1 MRFYKHW
8 RRRGLAMFIT
18 IAMCLGM
25 LPAAAMAAGECSTCG
40 GSGKAPTEEKCGP
53 CRGKGTVTGLDMS
66 TWQPVTTT
74 CSKCS
79 GTGRVLSDAD
89 CASCGGTGVGSGSA
103 DPDPETCK
111 HERTEKVV
119 GKEATCNEEGRMDLK
134 CTVCG
139 TVIEEGVG
147 TIRRLR
153 HQREITILKEP
164 TCGTMGQQ
172 INACKL
178 CGDGKDSIG
187 FISPTGKHTWDEGD
201 TSRPGTI
208 VFTCTVCGKTDER
221 EVACSH
227 PNGGFAVTKAPTCA
241 QEGERVWSC
250 PDCGEKRAAE
260 PVPVTDSHVWDD
272 GVIRQPGTIVFT
284 CTVCQKTDEQE
295 VSVDGCAH
303 EGAAEETTDATCGQ
317 AGETVWS
324 CPVCGARKTTVLP
337 ATEAH
342 TWDEGTAG
350 QEPCTAVF
358 TCTGCGKSEVRAV
371 ACTHP
376 DAVTTVKNPTCAQAG
391 EKLWSCPDCGETAS
405 APLAPTGAHA
415 WDGGVMYDE
424 VVSGGARKV
433 TYTCTVCGAE
443 EKRACSTVEEPFER
457 EVELR
462 VSFRDAGNAF
472 FAGGEIP
479 ENFSVTYSYQWQ
491 GETVT
496 RTLTR
501 AEAEE
506 FLESVKYPDGN
517 GGLTDG
523 EDGKF
528 HVISWMVRVPVDPKA
543 EDPMTGTKVT
553 VVQNNNQI
561 DGYEWDSTLG
571 FQGDN
576 TWHVSSTGNPVS
588 TYFYNTY
595 AKLGSYRV
603 IYHYGGEEESSGG
616 TGRVGSAISYSTGSV
631 VRDGVTYDFSRTE
644 GSTAVTAEGAEL
656 HVYFTARLPEEPVT
670 PPVDLEEPAGP
681 EEPGVTIPDPDV
693 PLGGD
698 TTTIVDEQIP
708 LAGAIGLNN
717 RDHFAYM
724 IGYGDGTIRPL
735 ANITRAEAATIFFRL
750 MTDEF
755 REAHWATENQFS
767 DVTAGQWFNN
777 AVSTSASAG
786 KLMGYADGAF
796 RPNRSITRAE
806 FAVIAVRFLSDE
818 VQGVAGGSFKDTAG
832 HWAAVEISRAAAAGW
847 IAGDTSGN
855 FRPDDPITR
864 AEAASIIN
872 NMLGRAPVKEHLL
885 EGMQVWSDNPE
896 DAWYYADIQEATN
909 GHEYDRDELGVTE
922 IWSAI
927 QTIRDWSALERQ
939 WAANGGKAD

>member
-1 MRFYKHW
+1 
-8 RRRGLAMFIT
+8 
-18 IAMCLGM
+18 
-25 LPAAAMAAGECSTCG
+25 
-40 GSGKAPTEEKCGP
+40 
-53 CRGKGTVTGLDMS
+53 
-66 TWQPVTTT
+66 
-74 CSKCS
+74 
-79 GTGRVLSDAD
+79 
-89 CASCGGTGVGSGSA
+89 
-103 DPDPETCK
+103 
-111 HERTEKVV
+111 
-119 GKEATCNEEGRMDLK
+119 MDLK

-208 VFTCTVCGKTDER
+208 VFTCTVC
-221 EVACSH
+221 
-227 PNGGFAVTKAPTCA
+227 
-241 QEGERVWSC
+241 
-250 PDCGEKRAAE
+250 
-260 PVPVTDSHVWDD
+260 
-272 GVIRQPGTIVFT
+272 
-284 CTVCQKTDEQE
+284 QKTDEQT

-391 EKLWSCPDCGETAS
+391 EKLWSCPTCGETAS
-405 APLAPTGAHA
+405 APLAPTGDHA

-462 VSFRDAGNAF
+462 VSFRDASNAF

-603 IYHYGGEEESSGG
+603 IYHYGGAEESTGG

-670 PPVDLEEPAGP
+670 PPVGPEEPVTPPVDPEEPAGP

-832 HWAAVEISRAAAAGW
+832 HWAAVEIGRAAAAGW

>member
-89 CASCGGTGVGSGSA
+89 CADCGGTGVGSGSA

-164 TCGTMGQQ
+164 TCGAMGQQ

-201 TSRPGTI
+201 TSR
-208 VFTCTVCGKTDER
+208 
-221 EVACSH
+221 
-227 PNGGFAVTKAPTCA
+227 
-241 QEGERVWSC
+241 
-250 PDCGEKRAAE
+250 
-260 PVPVTDSHVWDD
+260 
-272 GVIRQPGTIVFT
+272 PGTIVFT

-371 ACTHP
+371 TCTHP
-376 DAVTTVKNPTCAQAG
+376 DAITTVKNPTCAQAG
-391 EKLWSCPDCGETAS
+391 EKLWSCPTCGETAS
-405 APLAPTGAHA
+405 APLAPTGDHA

-443 EKRACSTVEEPFER
+443 EKRACSAVEEPFER

-462 VSFRDAGNAF
+462 VSFRDASNAF

-603 IYHYGGEEESSGG
+603 IYHYGGEEEGSGG

-670 PPVDLEEPAGP
+670 EGRGGHHIGCL
-681 EEPGVTIPDPDV
+681 
-693 PLGGD
+693 PLC
-698 TTTIVDEQIP
+698 
-708 LAGAIGLNN
+708 LL
-717 RDHFAYM
+717 
-724 IGYGDGTIRPL
+724 
-735 ANITRAEAATIFFRL
+735 
-750 MTDEF
+750 
-755 REAHWATENQFS
+755 
-767 DVTAGQWFNN
+767 
-777 AVSTSASAG
+777 
-786 KLMGYADGAF
+786 
-796 RPNRSITRAE
+796 
-806 FAVIAVRFLSDE
+806 
-818 VQGVAGGSFKDTAG
+818 
-832 HWAAVEISRAAAAGW
+832 
-847 IAGDTSGN
+847 
-855 FRPDDPITR
+855 
-864 AEAASIIN
+864 
-872 NMLGRAPVKEHLL
+872 HLL
-885 EGMQVWSDNPE
+885 
-896 DAWYYADIQEATN
+896 
-909 GHEYDRDELGVTE
+909 
-922 IWSAI
+922 
-927 QTIRDWSALERQ
+927 
-939 WAANGGKAD
+939 